1 MINSLHKNYNFDLI
15 FFLLFVAAYRGFEEV
30 VSTLLQ
36 KNADPN
42 AKSKR
47 SSTPLQLACT
57 YTGCSGSNWHK
68 VNTFYGSLKGFL
80 GYSMVLKMF

>member
-1 MINSLHKNYNFDLI
+1 MGYFINSLHKNFYFNSF
-15 FFLLFVAAYRGFEEV
+15 FFLFVTAYRGFKEV
-30 VSTLLQ
+30 VNTLLQ

-57 YTGCSGSNWHK
+57 YI
-68 VNTFYGSLKGFL
+68 KGAFP
-80 GYSMVLKMF
+80 S